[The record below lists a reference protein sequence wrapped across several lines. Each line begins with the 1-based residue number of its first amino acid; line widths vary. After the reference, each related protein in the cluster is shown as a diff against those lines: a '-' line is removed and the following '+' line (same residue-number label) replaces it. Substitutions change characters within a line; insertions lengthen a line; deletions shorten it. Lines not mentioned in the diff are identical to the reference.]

1 MKQGHPAAAF
11 LSLIFENYLCTSLF
25 WETTE

>member
-1 MKQGHPAAAF
+1 MKQDHPAAAF
-11 LSLIFENYLCTSLF
+11 LSFIFENYLCTSLF